1 MVMLQAHHM
10 RGSTISS
17 QATQWADAAALQE
30 RYTANKAAVAANTTS
45 SSTDSNVQWLCEE
58 LQHIGLPCNQH
69 NYQYHRP
76 DIHKEEGTRRTSVYT
91 VLTPQTAADH
101 KECIILTAAMLTSD
115 ATGTGAALTGGVSL
129 SLALL
134 RDLKERA
141 AWLSVNV
148 LLLFTDVTDTDSTSA
163 QYSAPA
169 LWPDVQQFIDD
180 YNTDTLT
187 LIARAQ
193 QPYAAVAV
201 QHAGHVRAALCLDF
215 AAHSSEQWSAVRIL
229 TTGANGALPN
239 LDLPTVAAHFFE
251 SRGVGLDTCTASAYA
266 AAAYSDTAATE
277 VPAADSSAWL
287 CTDVFTQV
295 HTTVKAVLVRLQIVN
310 EGDRIDRYID
320 RFFYM
325 LGNAGSVAIGASG
338 PHTHFLR

>member
-1 MVMLQAHHM
+1 M

-17 QATQWADAAALQE
+17 RSTQWADATALQE
-30 RYTANKAAVAANTTS
+30 QFDAVKAAVAEANTTS

-58 LQHIGLPCNQH
+58 LQFIGLPCYTH
-69 NYQYHRP
+69 KYQYHRP
-76 DIHKEEGTRRTSVYT
+76 DTHKEEGVTRTSVYT

-101 KECIILTAAMLTSD
+101 KECIILTATTLTSS
-115 ATGTGAALTGGVSL
+115 AAGTGAALTGGVSL
-129 SLALL
+129 SLTLL
-134 RDLKERA
+134 RELKERA

-148 LLLFTDVTDTDSTSA
+148 LLLLTDVTDTDSTSTK
-163 QYSAPA
+163 YSTPA

-187 LIARAQ
+187 LMARAQ
-193 QPYAAVAV
+193 RPFKAAAV

-239 LDLPTVAAHFFE
+239 LDLPTVAAYFFE
-251 SRGVGLDTCTASAYA
+251 SRGVGLDTCTASAY
-266 AAAYSDTAATE
+266 SDTTATE
-277 VPAADSSAWL
+277 VADGSSSAWA

-295 HTTVKAVLVRLQIVN
+295 HTRVKALLLRLKVIN
-310 EGDRIDRYID
+310 EGDKVDRYID

-325 LGNAGSVAIGASG
+325 LGNAGSVAFGASG